1 MKRKRPAT
9 DGRGTRRGATLPEV
23 LIALTVLATLAAIS
37 GGGFRTLGAAL
48 SMQAATRSVRN
59 HMALA
64 RSLAVARRERV
75 RLRLDADGDLVLLDD
90 FDRPL
95 ATASVGRRGE
105 VRVDSVRVRPATLRF
120 NARGQ
125 AAPGSIYLYRGD
137 RSVRIVSN
145 FLGRLRVESRRIR

>member
-1 MKRKRPAT
+1 
-9 DGRGTRRGATLPEV
+9 V
-23 LIALTVLATLAAIS
+23 LIALTVLATLAGLSA
-37 GGGFRTLGAAL
+37 GGFRTLGEAL

-64 RSLAVARRERV
+64 RSLAVARRARV
-75 RLRLDADGDLVLLDD
+75 RLRLDATGDLVLLDD

-95 ATASVGRRGE
+95 ASASVGSRGE
-105 VRVDSVRVRPATLRF
+105 VRVDSVRLRPATLRF

-125 AAPGSIYLYRGD
+125 AAPGSVYLYRGD

-145 FLGRLRVESRRIR
+145 FLGRLRIERRRIR